1 MANMVGSTP
10 LLDQLE
16 VFQYLR
22 TFQLN
27 HLTQMNQWNIL
38 HANQPSVPEATPAP
52 GFERLVPTQRADQLV
67 PSSTAQVDGVPHM
80 SYMEHLT
87 NEEDEFDNIFN
98 GAPNLPD
105 YAVFNFDLENDIDQP
120 PDLSVFDKFQD
131 QDEVANEVPREQ
143 YPLTVIP
150 TVLPVQMKIEARS
163 PSCCN
168 SECSYPSASPPHSP
182 SISEA
187 GSNAYSTDEGIV
199 EDMSDLSDLEEILSN
214 LGSPHS
220 VHEDAEK
227 QPQADVKEEPAVP
240 VTPPKGR
247 RKRGP
252 KPPVK
257 YRGDGPIQL
266 WQFLLELLINVE
278 CTNLIKW
285 TQEED
290 YEFKILQPATVA
302 KMWGKKKNK
311 PTMNYEK
318 LSRGLRYY
326 YGKNVIEKVH
336 GKRYVYQFMCNIPK
350 ILGYDPMVNK
360 CEDFVEDSVCG
371 EPVMSPE
378 VEGLLV
384 SSSVEEGKLAGSL
397 DFSLLF

>member
-1 MANMVGSTP
+1 MANIGST

-22 TFQLN
+22 TFQL
-27 HLTQMNQWNIL
+27 HQFTQMNQWNML

-52 GFERLVPTQRADQLV
+52 GYERPILTQRADQLV
-67 PSSTAQVDGVPHM
+67 PTSTAQAVDGIPQM
-80 SYMEHLT
+80 LSYMDHLT
-87 NEEDEFDNIFN
+87 NDEDEFDIFN
-98 GAPNLPD
+98 GAPDYTVLNL
-105 YAVFNFDLENDIDQP
+105 DLENDIDQP

-131 QDEVANEVPREQ
+131 EVASDASREHMLREQ
-143 YPLTVIP
+143 CPPTTIP
-150 TVLPVQMKIEARS
+150 AQMKMEARS
-163 PSCCN
+163 PSSCS
-168 SECSYPSASPPHSP
+168 SEYSYLSASPPHSP
-182 SISEA
+182 TISEA

-199 EDMSDLSDLEEILSN
+199 EDMSDLEEILENMSN
-214 LGSPHS
+214 SGSPLT
-220 VHEDAEK
+220 VHEDTEK
-227 QPQADVKEEPAVP
+227 QPQPDVKEEPALP

-266 WQFLLELLINVE
+266 WQFLLELLINPE
-278 CTNLIKW
+278 CANLIKW

-290 YEFKILQPATVA
+290 YEFKILQPSTVA

-378 VEGLLV
+378 VEDLLV
-384 SSSVEEGKLAGSL
+384 SSSVEDGKLAGSL